1 MGGGICFVRGGVWA
15 GSNHEVVGSVW
26 YNFYQENYIIQ
37 NNISARR
44 GSSG

>member
-1 MGGGICFVRGGVWA
+1 MWGKVFALLGGGVWA
-15 GSNHEVVGSVW
+15 DSDLEVVGSVW
-26 YNFYQENYIIQ
+26 YNFYQEQ